1 LAQRYGQEDMG
12 AAAALVTTILSF
24 FSISF
29 LLWAIRF

>member
-1 LAQRYGQEDMG
+1 MG